1 MCFPWVRFS
10 SKVTESFNGVVKV
23 GSDIPAVVPLC
34 VQTHTHSIQPG
45 RHVTMTWLR
54 LLSGGTTRGTW
65 PWPGSGLCP
74 GVTSAVMAPTVPS
87 PLFIQL
93 CRKTAFPPFSA
104 SVSKF
109 RRFCICA
116 LCNLLQESCFEAP
129 TWMFHGYQSE
139 QGRKKENI
147 FFFNYYLKFIFF
159 CRNVLCTHRL
169 HTW

>member
-1 MCFPWVRFS
+1 MCPNTHTQHSTR
-10 SKVTESFNGVVKV
+10 KAR
-23 GSDIPAVVPLC
+23 DHDLAQAVVWWHN
-34 VQTHTHSIQPG
+34 Q

-54 LLSGGTTRGTW
+54 PLSRGHFRSDGSHSTISFVYTT
-65 PWPGSGLCP
+65 LQENCF
-74 GVTSAVMAPTVPS
+74 S
-87 PLFIQL
+87 PLF
-93 CRKTAFPPFSA
+93 CK

-139 QGRKKENI
+139 QGRKKENN

-159 CRNVLCTHRL
+159 CRNVLCTYRL
-169 HTW
+169 QTW